1 METHVKPI
9 IQGDTTNVEILR
21 IGFNDISNKKLSAN
35 DIAEGII
42 NIGRYFQEHNAN
54 NVTISSLIWRSQK
67 HL

>member
-21 IGFNDISNKKLSAN
+21 IRFNDISNKNLSAN

-54 NVTISSLIWRSQK
+54 NVTISSLI
-67 HL
+67 